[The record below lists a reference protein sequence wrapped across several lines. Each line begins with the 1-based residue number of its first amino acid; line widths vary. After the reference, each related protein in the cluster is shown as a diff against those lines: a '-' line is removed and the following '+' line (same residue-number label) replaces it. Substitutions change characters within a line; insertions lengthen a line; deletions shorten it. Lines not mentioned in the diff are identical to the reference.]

1 GTSSSFQKTKELLTD
16 YFTPKSNVPY
26 NRHMFHRAEQ
36 HEGETVGQFVTRLRQ
51 LASSCDYGNNVDE
64 YIRDQVIDR
73 CRSDSLRTKLLAAG
87 KDLTL
92 NRAIEIAQTRE
103 SSERQAKDMAR
114 GTANNTV
121 YAAFNR
127 SARIPFE
134 THTRKPVNRHSN
146 TQQRHDRCT
155 RCGLQGHTSDECK
168 CTRDK
173 ECHKCGVRGHFAVMC
188 RSKPRQQSQ
197 RSSQTWQKKR
207 AQPVNPIRYMAE
219 SAAHSDNP
227 ADYLSRHPATKV
239 SQAQRMAEDFIN
251 HIADSSTPNAI
262 TLDEIK
268 VHTRQDATLNKVI
281 EVIRTGRWHDTA
293 NNESADIAAFR
304 NVRDELTVGENG
316 DFLLRDSR
324 IVIPTA
330 LRSRVIQL
338 AHEGHQGICKT
349 KALIRSKVW
358 FPGIDK
364 ETEAVVMGCIPC
376 VANSNRRQME
386 PLNMTTLP
394 RGPWINL
401 SIDFCGPMPTGEY
414 LLCVTDEYSRY
425 PVVHVTRSTSAET
438 VIPIMESI
446 FAMFG
451 YPETIKSDNGPPF
464 QSNAWSQFLQSCGV
478 RHRKITPL
486 WPMANAQVENFNKP
500 MMKAVRSAIIQHRN
514 WRRELQQFLRNY
526 RSTPHSST
534 LFTPHRLLF
543 GREPR
548 TKLPELPTLQSVH
561 PEDEVVRRQDAR
573 AKARMKEYSDKRAH
587 ASHVNLQ

>member
-1 GTSSSFQKTKELLTD
+1 
-16 YFTPKSNVPY
+16 
-26 NRHMFHRAEQ
+26 
-36 HEGETVGQFVTRLRQ
+36 
-51 LASSCDYGNNVDE
+51 
-64 YIRDQVIDR
+64 
-73 CRSDSLRTKLLAAG
+73 
-87 KDLTL
+87 
-92 NRAIEIAQTRE
+92 
-103 SSERQAKDMAR
+103 
-114 GTANNTV
+114 
-121 YAAFNR
+121 
-127 SARIPFE
+127 
-134 THTRKPVNRHSN
+134 
-146 TQQRHDRCT
+146 
-155 RCGLQGHTSDECK
+155 
-168 CTRDK
+168 
-173 ECHKCGVRGHFAVMC
+173 
-188 RSKPRQQSQ
+188 
-197 RSSQTWQKKR
+197 
-207 AQPVNPIRYMAE
+207 
-219 SAAHSDNP
+219 
-227 ADYLSRHPATKV
+227 
-239 SQAQRMAEDFIN
+239 MAEDFIN

-304 NVRDELTVGENG
+304 KVRDELTVGENG

-401 SIDFCGPMPTGEY
+401 SIDFCGPIPTGEY

-438 VIPIMESI
+438 VMPIMESI

-573 AKARMKEYSDKRAH
+573 AKARMKEYSDERAH
-587 ASHVNLQ
+587 ASHVNLQMGEVVLVQQPRVNKLSTPFAPTPLIVSAMKGPMVTAVRGDGSTVTRNVSKFRRVRGLSPDEIARHHPEDTAADDDPPTDDESSETRHDDEEVLKPPALQAVRPQRARKKRQRLIEQI